1 MAFEGLKNWTVTEMK
16 QRILELPTCLAGNW
30 TEGPGW
36 RRGMA
41 CGGRRRVADGAQVSL
56 CCLPPIPPL
65 EFSNRFTLRA
75 PWPPVSPDSESEHL
89 LAESASGEGEFIVF
103 SLDFWEMGMK
113 KGLGVSTGLTKHRI
127 SPSSSHIPQTKLV
140 PAPPRTGRE
149 GQGNRTCGGN
159 RWVGVG
165 QEPWPAGC
173 GGEEHRC
180 PDCLSPLLQEM
191 SRQQKGG
198 IQPTGEMAQP
208 GCPHGRRGPTRV

>member
-1 MAFEGLKNWTVTEMK
+1 MAWIVRMSWDGQGGSIKNREVGTMAFEGLKNWTVTEMK

-41 CGGRRRVADGAQVSL
+41 CSGRRRVADGAQVSL

-127 SPSSSHIPQTKLV
+127 SPQFFPHPPNKASSCTTQDWKGR
-140 PAPPRTGRE
+140 PRK
-149 GQGNRTCGGN
+149 QDM
-159 RWVGVG
+159 W
-165 QEPWPAGC
+165 
-173 GGEEHRC
+173 
-180 PDCLSPLLQEM
+180 
-191 SRQQKGG
+191 RQQVGG
-198 IQPTGEMAQP
+198 GGA
-208 GCPHGRRGPTRV
+208 GALASRLWG